1 MTTLIQR
8 MREELVRRNY
18 AESTTRSYLHTIE
31 DFRRF
36 AQKRLDHLG
45 PEDIRRYQ
53 VHLLE
58 ERKLGLGTVSN
69 YAAALRFFYLK
80 TLKRPDLKEEMP
92 YPLGVKRKRRLPVIL
107 SQEEVTRVIDSS
119 KNLFH
124 YTMLLTIYSAG
135 LRRSELCRLKVS
147 NIDSQRMM
155 LRVERGKGDVDREV
169 PLSRKLL
176 ETLREYWRWMR
187 PQTYL
192 FPGTANGWRADKP
205 ITSKVVWE
213 AVQYATQRAGIE
225 KRVSPHTLRH
235 CFATH
240 LLEGGADLRTIQV
253 LMGHKDIEATTR
265 YLHVSTKRLQ
275 AATNPLEQIA
285 VSGPA
290 QQQRSRK
297 LHQPE

>member
-1 MTTLIQR
+1 

-18 AESTTRSYLHTIE
+18 SESTIRSYLHTIE

-36 AQKRLDHLG
+36 HGKRLDHLG
-45 PEDIRRYQ
+45 PDDIRRYQ
-53 VHLLE
+53 VYLLE
-58 ERKLGLGTVSN
+58 GRNLDIGTAAN
-69 YAAALRFFYLK
+69 YAAGLRFFYLK
-80 TLKRPDLKEEMP
+80 TLKRPDLKGEMP
-92 YPLGVKRKRRLPVIL
+92 YPLGVKQKRRLPVIL

-124 YTMLLTIYSAG
+124 YTMLLTMYSAG

-147 NIDSQRMM
+147 NIDSQRMV

-169 PLSRKLL
+169 PLSQKLL

-192 FPGTANGWRADKP
+192 FPGTADGWRADKP

-213 AVQYATQRAGIE
+213 AVQYAAQKAGIE

-240 LLEGGADLRTIQV
+240 MLEGGADLRTIQV
-253 LMGHKDIEATTR
+253 LMGHKDIEATAR
-265 YLHVSTKRLQ
+265 YLHVSTQRLQ
-275 AATNPLEQIA
+275 AATSPLEQIA

-290 QQQRSRK
+290 QRQRSRK
-297 LHQPE
+297 LRKPA